1 MNHIEKVKER
11 VKRALQ
17 IAPVGLA
24 LVALTACG
32 GVATMPEAELGN
44 QTVVRYDYSLSVEV
58 RPQDSQAEIESRYGG
73 DAVVWRPEAGFA
85 VIGIQSGELTTLSAD
100 AEANQDAFSIPSATI
115 DAQGWGAW
123 SGGWGAWSGGWGAW
137 SGGWGA
143 WSGGWGAW
151 SGGTNTGETTTFGEN
166 LPSWQQIKLAEGQS
180 LAPNMGKGVK
190 VAVIDS
196 GVDVNHPALQGKLAP
211 ASEWKDFIDGDAYP
225 FDEYDN
231 TPGANNKGYGHG
243 TGVAGV
249 VLQVA
254 PEATILPI
262 RVLKPD
268 GSGDITDVARAVDHA
283 VQQGADVINLSLGA
297 YVDSATI
304 YYTMAYGAQYDV
316 YFTASS
322 GNSGDDRVTYPALM
336 APDAVP
342 GDLGIL
348 GRNLVSV
355 GSVDADSNRS
365 VFSTYG
371 STIELAAPGE
381 FVHTIAPWS
390 EVAYHTGTSF
400 AAPMAAGTLALALG
414 ELGDNYDGNLAMMVH
429 QEDDYRGW
437 DKPGQLNVEKF
448 MKRALQATR

>member
-1 MNHIEKVKER
+1 MNHIEKITKR

-32 GVATMPEAELGN
+32 GLAPGADTELGS
-44 QTVVRYDYSLSVEV
+44 QTAVRYDYSLSVEV
-58 RPQDSQAEIESRYGG
+58 TPQDSQADTEKRYGG

-100 AEANQDAFSIPSATI
+100 AETNQDAFSIPSANV
-115 DAQGWGAW
+115 DAQGWSAW
-123 SGGWGAWSGGWGAW
+123 SGGWSAWSGGWSAW
-137 SGGWGA
+137 SGGW
-143 WSGGWGAW
+143 SAW
-151 SGGTNTGETTTFGEN
+151 SGGTDETEATATTFGEN
-166 LPSWQQIKLAEGQS
+166 LSSWKQVNLAQGQA
-180 LAPNMGKGVK
+180 LAPNLGKGVK

-225 FDEYDN
+225 FDEYDH
-231 TPGANNKGYGHG
+231 TPGASNTGYGHG

-249 VLQVA
+249 ILQVA

-268 GSGDITDVARAVDHA
+268 GSGDITNVAAAVDWA

-297 YVDSATI
+297 HVDSATI
-304 YYTMAYGAQYDV
+304 YYTMVYGAQYDV

-322 GNSGDDRVTYPALM
+322 GNSGDNRVTYPALM
-336 APDAVP
+336 APDSTL
-342 GDLGIL
+342 GDLGTL
-348 GRNLVSV
+348 GRNLISV

-371 STIELAAPGE
+371 STVELTAPGE
-381 FVHTIAPWS
+381 RVYTIAPWS
-390 EVAYHTGTSF
+390 EIAYHTGTSF

-414 ELGDNYDGNLAMMVH
+414 EISDNYDGNLSMMVH
-429 QEDDYRGW
+429 QEGNYRGW
-437 DKPGQLNVEKF
+437 DKPRQLNIEKF
-448 MKRALQATR
+448 MKRALQVAR